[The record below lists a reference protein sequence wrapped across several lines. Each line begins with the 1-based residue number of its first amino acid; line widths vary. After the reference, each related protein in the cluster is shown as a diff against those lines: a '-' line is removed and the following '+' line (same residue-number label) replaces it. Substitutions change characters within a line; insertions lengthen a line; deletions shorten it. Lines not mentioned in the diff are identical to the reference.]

1 MLPSQ
6 EYKKKLKYT
15 LHYIIYRVTI
25 YLRHKMAE
33 QKGTFLSNWE
43 SQVRKGTLDYIILLC
58 LKRREQYGYEMI
70 KIIKSVARMDIS
82 EGTIYPLL
90 NRLKKDE
97 LIASRW
103 VEMETGIPRKY
114 YQITEKGLQT
124 LKEMKVSWDQFNTSL
139 SLLSED

>member
-1 MLPSQ
+1 
-6 EYKKKLKYT
+6 

-25 YLRHKMAE
+25 YSRHKMAE

-70 KIIKSVARMDIS
+70 KIIKSVAGMDIS

-114 YQITEKGLQT
+114 YQITEKGLQS

>member
-1 MLPSQ
+1 
-6 EYKKKLKYT
+6 
-15 LHYIIYRVTI
+15 
-25 YLRHKMAE
+25 MAE

-58 LKRREQYGYEMI
+58 LKRSEQYGYEMI

-90 NRLKKDE
+90 NRLKKE
-97 LIASRW
+97 GMISSRW

-139 SLLSED
+139 SLLREDEE